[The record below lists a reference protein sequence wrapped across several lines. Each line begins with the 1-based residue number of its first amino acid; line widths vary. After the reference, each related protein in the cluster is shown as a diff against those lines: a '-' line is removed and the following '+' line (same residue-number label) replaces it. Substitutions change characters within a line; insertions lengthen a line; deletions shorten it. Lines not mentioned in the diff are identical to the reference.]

1 MVNQLEILW
10 RGKMGE
16 NSGVDISG
24 VDISRELN
32 HPLKTNFING
42 ESVRDFMEG
51 ENGRELRS

>member
-1 MVNQLEILW
+1 
-10 RGKMGE
+10 MGE